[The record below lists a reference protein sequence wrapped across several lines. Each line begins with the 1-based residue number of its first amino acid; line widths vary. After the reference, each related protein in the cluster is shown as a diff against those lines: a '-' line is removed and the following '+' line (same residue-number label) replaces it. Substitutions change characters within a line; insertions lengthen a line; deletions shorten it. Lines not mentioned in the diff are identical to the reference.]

1 MGSTGWRKSSY
12 SGPNDNCVEVALGP
26 VVGVRDTKARHAGQL
41 TVSARAWR
49 SVLAHASSRTVNANA
64 GTA

>member
-1 MGSTGWRKSSY
+1 M
-12 SGPNDNCVEVALGP
+12 ALGP